1 MQMNSVRIES
11 DDSAIFESV
20 NSLKTLHKQ
29 IKESRLEVLYKRIS
43 YKAVMSLLDIIDLDL
58 SLLCYLLGISGDD
71 LRKIKEA
78 EQFSK
83 EHCIKILVIA
93 GIYGRGY
100 TLFGNRRSFNH
111 WMKFGVI
118 PRGSVP
124 PLSLLSQQSG
134 LKEISDALSRMERGT
149 F

>member
-1 MQMNSVRIES
+1 MNSVRIES

-20 NSLKTLHKQ
+20 NSLKTFYRRTQ
-29 IKESRLEVLYKRIS
+29 ESRVVAS
-43 YKAVMSLLDIIDLDL
+43 YRKVSYNAVMSLLDVTDLDL

-71 LRKIKEA
+71 LRKIKES
-78 EQFSK
+78 EQFTN
-83 EHCIKILVIA
+83 EHCIKILTIA
-93 GIYGRGY
+93 GLYGRGY

-111 WMKFGVI
+111 WMKYGTL

-124 PLSLLSQQSG
+124 PLSLLSQQTG
-134 LKEISDALSRMERGT
+134 LKEVDDALSRMERGS